1 MNDPHSSGEP
11 RRVNHPGEVIEPR
24 VLTEVSETGEDVR
37 LVLPEGADLLNG
49 LCTVLNDL
57 GITTAG
63 VRLGGGSF
71 TQFSY
76 YTGYEDPTGYR
87 VATFS
92 PPHHP
97 PCPVHMSIAI
107 VIIGLDEEE
116 APKSHCHA
124 IFLDAEGN
132 TLGGHLIPGE
142 CIIGPGGM
150 VAWATSSGDVD
161 LQAHHDPETN
171 FPLFHPTKGAAQ

>member
-1 MNDPHSSGEP
+1 MNEP
-11 RRVNHPGEVIEPR
+11 RRVTHPGEVIEPR
-24 VLTEVSETGEDVR
+24 VLTEVAEAGEDLR
-37 LVLPEGADLLNG
+37 LVLPEGTDLLNG
-49 LCTVLNDL
+49 LCEALNDL

-71 TQFSY
+71 AEFSY

-97 PCPVHMSIAI
+97 PCPVHMSIAN
-107 VIIGLDEEE
+107 VIIGLDEETG
-116 APKSHCHA
+116 PKSHCHA

-142 CIIGPGGM
+142 CIIGPGGL
-150 VAWATSSGDVD
+150 VAWATSSGAVD
-161 LQAHHDPETN
+161 LQARHDPETN
-171 FPLFHPTKGAAQ
+171 FPLFHPTKGAAL

>member
-1 MNDPHSSGEP
+1 MTDAQSVPEP
-11 RRVNHPGEVIEPR
+11 RRVEHPGEAIEPR
-24 VLTEVSETGEDVR
+24 VLTEISEAGEDLR

-49 LCTVLNDL
+49 LCAALNDL
-57 GITTAG
+57 GISTAG

-71 TQFSY
+71 AKFSY

-92 PPHHP
+92 PPHFP
-97 PCPVHMSIAI
+97 ACPVHLSIANII
-107 VIIGLDEEE
+107 VGLDE
-116 APKSHCHA
+116 AGGAKSHCHA
-124 IFLDAEGN
+124 IFVDAEGA

-150 VAWATSSGDVD
+150 VVWATSCGSVD
-161 LQAHHDPETN
+161 LTERHDSETN
-171 FPLFHPTKGAAQ
+171 FPIFHPARRSAK